1 MCRFR
6 IPRTLWSLARSSSD
20 EEPPAGERGAPSR
33 YPDPVATRIAFRT
46 YIPYF
51 YPRQKGSRQYP
62 GIVYQKRITRMKQI
76 GIKKLY
82 YSISEVSK
90 ITDLEQYVLRYW
102 ESEFEQLNPSKNRA
116 GNRIY
121 TNRDIKLILYIKKL
135 LREERYT
142 IEGAK
147 QVLTGYVSENESG
160 EQLELISEAP
170 IAGTASAPPVK
181 ASENR
186 LRGDMI
192 EIKKFLEELLVRLT

>member
-1 MCRFR
+1 
-6 IPRTLWSLARSSSD
+6 
-20 EEPPAGERGAPSR
+20 
-33 YPDPVATRIAFRT
+33 
-46 YIPYF
+46 
-51 YPRQKGSRQYP
+51 
-62 GIVYQKRITRMKQI
+62 MKQL

-90 ITDLEQYVLRYW
+90 IADLEQYVLRYW
-102 ESEFEQLNPSKNRA
+102 ESEFEQLKPAKNRA

-121 TNRDIKLILYIKKL
+121 TNKDIKLILYIKKL

-147 QVLTGYVSENESG
+147 QVLQTYALDTDNG
-160 EQLELISEAP
+160 EQLELLGETVAATSSATTARAP
-170 IAGTASAPPVK
+170 
-181 ASENR
+181 ENR

>member
-1 MCRFR
+1 
-6 IPRTLWSLARSSSD
+6 
-20 EEPPAGERGAPSR
+20 
-33 YPDPVATRIAFRT
+33 
-46 YIPYF
+46 
-51 YPRQKGSRQYP
+51 
-62 GIVYQKRITRMKQI
+62 MKQL

-102 ESEFEQLNPSKNRA
+102 ESEFEQLQPAKNRA

-147 QVLTGYVSENESG
+147 QVLQTYFPESESG
-160 EQLELISEAP
+160 EQLELIAGQQQAP
-170 IAGTASAPPVK
+170 SSPSTQTTD
-181 ASENR
+181 NR
-186 LRGDMI
+186 LRNDMI
-192 EIKKFLEELLVRLT
+192 EIKKFMEELLVRLT